1 MRVFLF
7 VDEWSPS
14 RSVAR
19 CSRCLFCCH
28 ISPSHDVLP
37 VFHMMWPKWERICR
51 FLDCSGCLY
60 VPAYSSVH
68 SFIFF
73 FVYEAKLPV
82 TINREPT
89 YSYWLLP
96 GILQNSKAHG
106 SDCGCGASRGG
117 IDSVCIAN
125 NRGDFT
131 HFAFF
136 RCIAPSKASRNVL
149 GDCDKSH
156 FNQVYLIVCNWF

>member
-1 MRVFLF
+1 MNGLPPALLLVALAVCSAVTLVHRTMSSLSFTWCDQSGREF
-7 VDEWSPS
+7 VDFWI
-14 RSVAR
+14 
-19 CSRCLFCCH
+19 F
-28 ISPSHDVLP
+28 
-37 VFHMMWPKWERICR
+37 
-51 FLDCSGCLY
+51 SGCLY